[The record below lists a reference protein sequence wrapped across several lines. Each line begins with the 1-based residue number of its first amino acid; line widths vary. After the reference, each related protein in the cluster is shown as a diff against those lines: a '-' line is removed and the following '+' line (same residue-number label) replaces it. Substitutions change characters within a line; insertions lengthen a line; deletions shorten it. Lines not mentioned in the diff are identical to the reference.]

1 VDAPTPP
8 LAGRAGPR
16 ASLRDRDAVGII
28 VGIVIGAGIY
38 RTPALVAEVT
48 GDAGW
53 TLAMWLA
60 GALISLIGALCYA
73 ELASTYPHAGGDYH
87 FLTRAFGR
95 DVSFLYGWARAT
107 VINPGSIALL
117 AFVFGDYMSRLV
129 FLGAHSTAIW
139 ALLLVVALTFV
150 NVASQRA
157 STRTQ
162 NWLTIIEVSG
172 VVAVCVA
179 GMVVSP
185 ATGTATPWFA
195 TTPAPGMLGLALVF
209 VLLTYGGWNEAAYI
223 SAELA
228 GGRPAILRTLMVS
241 LMLIAALYLAANAAL
256 LHGLGLPA
264 LAQSK
269 AAPADLITRAFGTLA
284 GDALSLFVAIATLT
298 SINATM
304 LVGARTNYAVGGDWP
319 SLRLLAGWNEA
330 RGVPTQA
337 FLLQSAIALALIG
350 FGAAQKDGFE
360 AMVEFTAPVFWGFL
374 MLVGVAL
381 LVLRRRD
388 QAAPRPFQVPW
399 YPLTPLLFI
408 AVCAF
413 LLYSSIMYAVSRD
426 AIHVSLLV
434 MLVGAVAWAITRMR
448 TPAS

>member
-1 VDAPTPP
+1 M
-8 LAGRAGPR
+8 RAGPR
-16 ASLRDRDAVGII
+16 PSLRDRDAVAII

-53 TLAMWLA
+53 MLAMWLA
-60 GALISLIGALCYA
+60 GALISFIGALCYA

-87 FLTRAFGR
+87 FLTRALGR

-117 AFVFGDYMSRLV
+117 AFVFGDYLSRLV
-129 FLGAHSTAIW
+129 FLGVHSAAIW
-139 ALLLVVALTFV
+139 AALLVATLTFV
-150 NVASQRA
+150 NVASLRA

-172 VVAVCVA
+172 VVAVCIA
-179 GMVVSP
+179 GMVVPP
-185 ATGTATPWFA
+185 ATVVATPWFA
-195 TTPAPGMLGLALVF
+195 TMPAPGMLGLALVF

-241 LMLIAALYLAANAAL
+241 LLLIAVLYLAANAAL
-256 LHGLGLPA
+256 LHGLGLPE
-264 LAQSK
+264 LARSK
-269 AAPADLITRAFGTLA
+269 AAPADLVTRAFGPLA
-284 GDALSLFVAIATLT
+284 GDALSLLVAIATLT

-319 SLRLLAGWNEA
+319 SLRLLAGWSER
-330 RGVPTQA
+330 RGGPTQA
-337 FLLQSAIALALIG
+337 FLLQSAIALALVA

-381 LVLRRRD
+381 MILRHRD
-388 QAAPRPFQVPW
+388 EAASRPFRVPL
-399 YPLTPLLFI
+399 YPLTPLVFI

-413 LLYSSIMYAVSRD
+413 LLYSSITYAVSRN

-434 MLVGAVAWAITRMR
+434 MLAGIVAWALTRLH
-448 TPAS
+448 TWKH